1 MDSIINAAGSVVNS
15 GNPIILT
22 VLLVLGLFI
31 LIKGGDLLINGAEAV
46 SISYNID
53 PFVIGLTVVAFG
65 TSLPEFFVS
74 FIANINDSPGIGL
87 GNVVGSNIANI
98 ALVLGIAATIT
109 VITVKK
115 ETLFK
120 DLPIIFIIT
129 VIFYVLMLDGEITRS
144 DGIFLTIL
152 FVGYLAYIWIDA
164 KRKKKNLL
172 DDEIPDI
179 LNRKK
184 NILLIFFGITG
195 LYLGSEWTIRGASG
209 LAKLMGVS
217 ELAIGLTIV
226 AVGTSLPELVATLQ
240 AVRKGNHNIGVG
252 NIIGSNAFNL
262 LFVIGIN
269 SMIKPF
275 PVDDSSIV
283 IWGPV
288 MLFITAILF
297 IFSFRKFS
305 LSRFSGILL
314 LAMYVVYAVFSFI
327 IK

>member
-1 MDSIINAAGSVVNS
+1 MDTITNILNT

-22 VLLVLGLFI
+22 IFLILGLYV
-31 LIKGGDLLINGAEAV
+31 LIKGGDLLINGAESV
-46 SISYNID
+46 SVAYNID

-74 FIANINDSPGIGL
+74 FIANINDSPAIGL
-87 GNVVGSNIANI
+87 GNVIGSNIANI

-109 VITVKK
+109 TITIRK

-120 DLPIIFIIT
+120 DLPIIFGIS
-129 VIFYVLMLDGEITRS
+129 VIFYVLMIDGDISRV
-144 DGIFLTIL
+144 DGLILTVM
-152 FVGYLAYIWIDA
+152 FVGYMAYIWIDA

-172 DDEIPDI
+172 DDELSDI
-179 LNRKK
+179 VSSKK
-184 NILLIFFGITG
+184 NFLLILFGIIG
-195 LYLGSEWTIRGASG
+195 LYLGSEWTIRGATG

-240 AVRKGNHNIGVG
+240 AVKKGNHHIGVG

-275 PVDDSSIV
+275 PVDSSSIV

-288 MLFITAILF
+288 MLFITAFLF
-297 IFSFRKFS
+297 ILGFKKFS
-305 LSRFSGILL
+305 LSRFAGITLL
-314 LAMYVVYAVFSFI
+314 VMYAVYTVFSFVI
-327 IK
+327 Q

>member
-1 MDSIINAAGSVVNS
+1 MESITELLNT
-15 GNPIILT
+15 GNPIILSI
-22 VLLVLGLFI
+22 LLIAGLYI
-31 LIKGGDLLINGAEAV
+31 LIKGGDLLITGAQAI
-46 SISYNID
+46 SISHNID

-74 FIANINDSPGIGL
+74 FIANINDSPAIGL

-98 ALVLGIAATIT
+98 ALVLGVAATIT
-109 VITVKK
+109 TIMIKK
-115 ETLFK
+115 DTLYK
-120 DLPIIFIIT
+120 DLPIIFVIS
-129 VIFYVLMLDGEITRS
+129 VIFYLLMIDGEISRV
-144 DGIFLTIL
+144 DGIILTVMFI
-152 FVGYLAYIWIDA
+152 GYLAYVWIDA
-164 KRKKKNLL
+164 KIKKKNLL
-172 DDEIPDI
+172 DDEIPD
-179 LNRKK
+179 LMNSKK
-184 NILLIFFGITG
+184 NFMLIFFGIIG

-209 LAKLMGVS
+209 LASLMGVS

-240 AVRKGNHNIGVG
+240 AVKKGNHHIGVG

-283 IWGPV
+283 IWGPT
-288 MLFITAILF
+288 MLVVTGILF
-297 IFSFRKFS
+297 FLGWRKFS

-314 LAMYVVYAVFSFI
+314 LAMYAVYTVFSFLI
-327 IK
+327 Q

>member
-1 MDSIINAAGSVVNS
+1 MQSITDILNT
-15 GNPIILT
+15 GNPIILSI
-22 VLLVLGLFI
+22 LLILGLYI
-31 LIKGGDLLINGAEAV
+31 LIKGGDLLITGAQAI
-46 SISYNID
+46 SISHNID

-74 FIANINDSPGIGL
+74 FIANINDSPALGL

-109 VITVKK
+109 TIVIKK
-115 ETLFK
+115 DTLYK
-120 DLPIIFIIT
+120 DLPIIFVIS
-129 VIFYVLMLDGEITRS
+129 VIFYVLMIDGEISRI
-144 DGIFLTIL
+144 DGIILTIM
-152 FVGYLAYIWIDA
+152 FIAYLTYIWIDA
-164 KRKKKNLL
+164 KIKKKNLL

-179 LNRKK
+179 MNSKK
-184 NILLIFFGITG
+184 NFMLIFFGIIG
-195 LYLGSEWTIRGASG
+195 LYLGSKWTIIGASG
-209 LAKLMGVS
+209 LATLMGIS

-240 AVRKGNHNIGVG
+240 AVKKGNHHIGVG

-275 PVDDSSIV
+275 PVDDSTIV

-288 MLFITAILF
+288 MLFITAFLF
-297 IFSFRKFS
+297 ILGFKKFS
-305 LSRFSGILL
+305 LSRFAGITLL
-314 LAMYVVYAVFSFI
+314 SMYVVYSIFSFVI
-327 IK
+327 Q